1 MFKSIVTIFRGR
13 AAEAGEALI
22 DANAMTILDQQIRDC
37 ATAIETTRRTLALAI
52 AQERQE
58 EARLEKL
65 SSRRDA
71 LEARAGAALDAG
83 NEDLAM
89 EAAAMI
95 ASMETEHTDA
105 SASLARH
112 KLETERLRGLVRTAQ
127 ARLTELER
135 GRRSAR
141 KTAAVLKLRDVQTGT
156 SVSFTSNLRDAEAT
170 LNRLKERQG
179 DLDAAAQALDEL
191 DAETSPGS
199 IEDKLAAAGFGP
211 PTRTQAK
218 DVLDRLKAARAGTD
232 GSKPAKP
239 E

>member
-1 MFKSIVTIFRGR
+1 MFKSIVTIFRGH
-13 AAEAGEALI
+13 AAEAEEALV

-65 SSRRDA
+65 SARREA
-71 LEARAGAALDAG
+71 LEGRAGEALDGG

-89 EAAAMI
+89 EAAGMI
-95 ASMETEHTDA
+95 ASMETEYADA
-105 SASLARH
+105 TASLARH
-112 KLETERLRGLVRTAQ
+112 KLETERLRSLVKTGQ
-127 ARLTELER
+127 TRLTELEQ

-156 SVSFTSNLRDAEAT
+156 SVSFQSTLRDAETT
-170 LNRLKERQG
+170 LNRLKQRQG

-191 DAETSPGS
+191 DAETSPAS

-211 PTRTQAK
+211 PTRTQAR
-218 DVLDRLKAARAGTD
+218 DVLDRLKAAREGTAGTA
-232 GSKPAKP
+232 PAKSK
-239 E
+239 